1 MDKLTLS
8 QHLKG
13 VLQIIPVIDA
23 MYYVEQIVERV
34 SQMDHGLDQHLSVYV
49 SFDPM
54 DQLHRSYRTL
64 IRIN

>member
-23 MYYVEQIVERV
+23 IYCVEQIVERV
-34 SQMDHGLDQHLSVYV
+34 SQTDHGLDQHLSV
-49 SFDPM
+49 
-54 DQLHRSYRTL
+54 
-64 IRIN
+64 